1 MFLVDFD
8 FELPMMKKGGVRKQ
22 KPVMGVPAIIRQGSF
37 SQNPSNSLG
46 PNGENTVGKRV
57 LAGNR
62 DQNENFDNEQQ
73 LIAFG
78 EATIEDV
85 GPGTQRNPR
94 TVTFELSQEGTAST
108 ANSPPLLI

>member
-1 MFLVDFD
+1 MT
-8 FELPMMKKGGVRKQ
+8 
-22 KPVMGVPAIIRQGSF
+22 RQGSF
-37 SQNPSNSLG
+37 SQSPSTSFG

-57 LAGNR
+57 LAGSR
-62 DQNENFDNEQQ
+62 DQNKNFYDEQQ

-94 TVTFELSQEGTAST
+94 TVTFELSQEGTELT
-108 ANSPPLLI
+108 ANSLPPLI